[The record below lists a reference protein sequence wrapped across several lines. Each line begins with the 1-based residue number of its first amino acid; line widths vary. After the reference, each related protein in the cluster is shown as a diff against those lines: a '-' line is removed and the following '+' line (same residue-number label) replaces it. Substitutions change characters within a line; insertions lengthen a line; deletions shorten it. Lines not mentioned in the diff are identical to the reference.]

1 MSQLKTRAPRV
12 RFTAKFATWKCVILV
27 VINIPRETMLNYTLY
42 EKHHPIPSYP
52 VLGERFP
59 QITVGAVVLY
69 YKMCFLWWKQT
80 WHDKDMFPRELMRY
94 DGTRYAC

>member
-1 MSQLKTRAPRV
+1 
-12 RFTAKFATWKCVILV
+12 
-27 VINIPRETMLNYTLY
+27 MLNYTLY

-69 YKMCFLWWKQT
+69 LLQNVFRLMKANLT
-80 WHDKDMFPRELMRY
+80 W
-94 DGTRYAC
+94 